1 MFRKILIFI
10 SLALAFLIC
19 GNSQAAELK
28 IGSID
33 TQKVFYEYNKRKDF
47 QKSLEEKDK
56 KLRAEVEKKTQEIR
70 KLRDE
75 IDLLSDKAK
84 AKKEPELREKIKQ
97 FDEFGNQKREEFIR
111 EKDEMYKE
119 IRDDIL
125 KVSEEYAKQN
135 GYDLVFDK
143 TVFIYSI
150 DKYDVTDPI
159 LKALNK

>member
-1 MFRKILIFI
+1 MIRKILTFV
-10 SLALAFLIC
+10 SLSIALLLC
-19 GNSQAAELK
+19 SNSQAAELK

-47 QKSLEEKDK
+47 QKSLEAKDK
-56 KLRAEVEKKTQEIR
+56 KLREEVEKKTQEIR

-75 IDLLSDKAK
+75 IDLLSDNAK
-84 AKKEPELREKIKQ
+84 AKKEPQLREKIKQ

-125 KVSEEYAKQN
+125 KVSEEYAKKN
-135 GYDLVFDK
+135 GYDVIFDK
-143 TVFIYSI
+143 TVFMYST
-150 DKYDVTDPI
+150 DKYDVTAPI
-159 LKALNK
+159 LKELNK